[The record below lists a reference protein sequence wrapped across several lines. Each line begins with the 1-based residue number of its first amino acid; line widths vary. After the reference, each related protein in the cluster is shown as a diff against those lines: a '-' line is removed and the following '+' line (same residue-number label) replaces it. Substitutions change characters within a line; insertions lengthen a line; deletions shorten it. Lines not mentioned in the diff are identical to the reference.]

1 MSPTGQKK
9 RGRPEEREA
18 PEELRQSVSTLLE
31 TCEQARYGAPVG
43 KENLAEEVSRAK
55 GLIDQLEKTLR

>member
-1 MSPTGQKK
+1 MPNLVDDGFDIT
-9 RGRPEEREA
+9 
-18 PEELRQSVSTLLE
+18 SVSTLLE
-31 TCEQARYGAPVG
+31 TCEQARYGAPLG